1 MSFTISTSLFYIRI
15 FPSPYVFKRI
25 KFFCVRNLLS
35 RECPNFSTLR
45 MEITLSGGFHEASS
59 SIQNG
64 TRWVSEPRRQLIK
77 ISSIIRV

>member
-1 MSFTISTSLFYIRI
+1 MLFTIF
-15 FPSPYVFKRI
+15 YVFTSFQI
-25 KFFCVRNLLS
+25 FTYLNVSGFSAYEIFCLASVQ
-35 RECPNFSTLR
+35 NFVTPR
-45 MEITLSGGFHEASS
+45 MEVTLSGGFHEASS